1 MRIGF
6 LVYVKCKKV
15 KVKRVRIFNGEDEK
29 WSNFRRLNT
38 FEGRSKTLIKYFSKD
53 TVGFYY
59 SQIFDE
65 PKEKNCE

>member
-1 MRIGF
+1 MEKMRDGQI
-6 LVYVKCKKV
+6 L
-15 KVKRVRIFNGEDEK
+15 
-29 WSNFRRLNT
+29 
-38 FEGRSKTLIKYFSKD
+38 EGRTHLKAGGSKKAGCKTLIKYFSKD